1 MNLCDEGKNRQ
12 VTVPHSCDSPILIL
26 ILPITM
32 ARKPVIETAISN
44 MYAQKLLNSDVSE
57 LLGKRFALS
66 QPTLHSLVVY
76 WKEEANLSKESR
88 AMISLWNFQLDASFR
103 IYVFLFTLFAINI
116 LNCWCLTFSNSIN
129 PVFPNVNWTLKCQS
143 NFQVWYLSRS
153 PEKRRS
159 KNRSYK

>member
-1 MNLCDEGKNRQ
+1 MPKN
-12 VTVPHSCDSPILIL
+12 
-26 ILPITM
+26 
-32 ARKPVIETAISN
+32 
-44 MYAQKLLNSDVSE
+44 YSDVSE

-88 AMISLWNFQLDASFR
+88 AMISLWHFQLDASFR

-116 LNCWCLTFSNSIN
+116 LNCRCLTFSNSIN

-143 NFQVWYLSRS
+143 IFRFDIFLEVLKSAVLRIVVI
-153 PEKRRS
+153 
-159 KNRSYK
+159 NRSYLKTIKFRFQAGKSQLLLGHMNCYWCLSFRDSVL